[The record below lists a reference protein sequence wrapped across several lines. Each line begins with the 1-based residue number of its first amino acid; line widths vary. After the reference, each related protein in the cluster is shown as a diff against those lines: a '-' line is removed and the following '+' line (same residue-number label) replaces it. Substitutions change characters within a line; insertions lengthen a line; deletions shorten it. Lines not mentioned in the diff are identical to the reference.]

1 MIQFDQ
7 LQQQVLAVVRA
18 NPPKNLV
25 LRDCVGAVLA
35 EPILATVDLPPFDN
49 SAMDGY
55 AVRAADVTNLPV
67 TLRVVGVSSAGHPA
81 DCTVGAAEAAR
92 ILTGAVMVQGAD
104 TVVRVEDTQPAASPH
119 SPDTQSLDTQSPDTQ
134 SLDTHSPDTHSP
146 EMQISEAPSEFVV
159 ITAAPA
165 PGANIR
171 RAGEA
176 ARTGDELVAAGTVLN
191 PGHLG
196 LAASAGC
203 RELMVIE
210 RPRVAVLSTGDE
222 LLPPGAGQL
231 EPGQIFESNSTV
243 LAALARSMGCEVTTH
258 HCMDDAASLRTLLM
272 KLAVSHQLILSSGG
286 VSMGGEYDSMRQAVA
301 GFDVEFLK
309 IAIRPAKPMAFGR
322 IEESILFGLPG
333 NPVSSVVAFELFVR
347 PAIRQISGLAPA
359 LPPLIHGVAGEQLPR
374 LAGEFTYMLSTRQ
387 DPQGDWVSTGGFGSH
402 VLGGIAHAQALAVI
416 PPGPEPVAKGSDLHL
431 IPLWS

>member
-7 LQQQVLAVVRA
+7 LQQQVLGVVQT
-18 NPPKNLV
+18 NPPQNLG
-25 LRDCVGAVLA
+25 LGDCVGAVLA

-55 AVRAADVTNLPV
+55 AVRAADLANLPA

-81 DCTVGAAEAAR
+81 DCTVGTAEAAR

-104 TVVRVEDTQPAASPH
+104 TVVRVEDTEPAENAQTADAQTPE
-119 SPDTQSLDTQSPDTQ
+119 TQTLNTQSPDAQ
-134 SLDTHSPDTHSP
+134 SPDA
-146 EMQISEAPSEFVV
+146 QSEFVV

-176 ARTGDELVAAGTVLN
+176 ARTGDELVAAGTLLN

-196 LAASAGC
+196 LAASAG
-203 RELMVIE
+203 RSELMVIE

-231 EPGQIFESNSTV
+231 GPGQIFESNSTV

-258 HCMDDAASLRTLLM
+258 HCMDNAASLRTLLM
-272 KLAVSHQLILSSGG
+272 ELAGSHQLILSSGG

-309 IAIRPAKPMAFGR
+309 IAIRPAKPIAFGR
-322 IEESILFGLPG
+322 IQDSILFGLPG

-347 PAIRQISGLAPA
+347 PAIRQISGLLPA
-359 LPPLIHGVAGEQLPR
+359 LPPMIHGVAGEQLPR

-387 DPQGDWVSTGGFGSH
+387 DSQGDWVSTGGFGSH

>member
-7 LQQQVLAVVRA
+7 LQQQVLAVVQA
-18 NPPKNLV
+18 NPPQNLV
-25 LRDCVGAVLA
+25 LGDCVGAVLA

-55 AVRAADVTNLPV
+55 AVRAADIANLPA

-81 DCTVGAAEAAR
+81 DCTVGTAEAAR

-104 TVVRVEDTQPAASPH
+104 TVVRVEDTQPAASP
-119 SPDTQSLDTQSPDTQ
+119 QSLDTQ
-134 SLDTHSPDTHSP
+134 
-146 EMQISEAPSEFVV
+146 SEFVV
-159 ITAAPA
+159 ITAAPS

-176 ARTGDELVAAGTVLN
+176 ARTGDELVAAGTLLK

-203 RELMVIE
+203 SELMVIE

-231 EPGQIFESNSTV
+231 GPGQIFESNSTV

-258 HCMDDAASLRTLLM
+258 HCMDDAASLCTLLM
-272 KLAVSHQLILSSGG
+272 ELAGSHQLILSSGG

-309 IAIRPAKPMAFGR
+309 IAIRPAKPIAFGR
-322 IEESILFGLPG
+322 IQDSILFGLPG

-359 LPPLIHGVAGEQLPR
+359 LPPMLHGVAGDQLPR

-387 DPQGDWVSTGGFGSH
+387 DSHGDWVSTGGFGSH

>member
-1 MIQFDQ
+1 MI
-7 LQQQVLAVVRA
+7 VA
-18 NPPKNLV
+18 
-25 LRDCVGAVLA
+25 
-35 EPILATVDLPPFDN
+35 
-49 SAMDGY
+49 
-55 AVRAADVTNLPV
+55 
-67 TLRVVGVSSAGHPA
+67 
-81 DCTVGAAEAAR
+81 
-92 ILTGAVMVQGAD
+92 
-104 TVVRVEDTQPAASPH
+104 
-119 SPDTQSLDTQSPDTQ
+119 
-134 SLDTHSPDTHSP
+134 
-146 EMQISEAPSEFVV
+146 
-159 ITAAPA
+159 A

-176 ARTGDELVAAGTVLN
+176 ARTGDELVAAGTLLN

-203 RELMVIE
+203 SELMVIE

-231 EPGQIFESNSTV
+231 GPGQIFESNSTV

-272 KLAVSHQLILSSGG
+272 ELAGSHQLILSSGG

-309 IAIRPAKPMAFGR
+309 IAIRPAKPIAFGK
-322 IEESILFGLPG
+322 IQDSILFGLPG

-359 LPPLIHGVAGEQLPR
+359 LPPMLHGVEGEQLPR

-387 DPQGDWVSTGGFGSH
+387 DSQGDWVSTGGFGSH

>member
-7 LQQQVLAVVRA
+7 LQQQVLGVVQT
-18 NPPKNLV
+18 NPPENLV
-25 LRDCVGAVLA
+25 LGDCVGAVLA

-55 AVRAADVTNLPV
+55 AVRAADIAILPAS
-67 TLRVVGVSSAGHPA
+67 LRVVGVSSAGHPA
-81 DCTVGAAEAAR
+81 DCTVGIAEAAR

-104 TVVRVEDTQPAASPH
+104 TVVRVEDTEPAENAQAS
-119 SPDTQSLDTQSPDTQ
+119 D
-134 SLDTHSPDTHSP
+134 
-146 EMQISEAPSEFVV
+146 ARSEFVV

-176 ARTGDELVAAGTVLN
+176 ARTGDELVASGTLLN

-203 RELMVIE
+203 SELMVIE

-231 EPGQIFESNSTV
+231 GPGQIFESNSTV
-243 LAALARSMGCEVTTH
+243 LTALARSMGCEVTTH

-272 KLAVSHQLILSSGG
+272 ELAGSHQLILSSGG

-309 IAIRPAKPMAFGR
+309 IAIRPAKPIAFGK
-322 IEESILFGLPG
+322 IQDSILFGLPG

-359 LPPLIHGVAGEQLPR
+359 LPPMLHGVAGEQLPR

-387 DPQGDWVSTGGFGSH
+387 DSQGAWVSTGGFGSH

>member
-7 LQQQVLAVVRA
+7 LQQQVLGVVQT
-18 NPPKNLV
+18 NPPQNLV
-25 LRDCVGAVLA
+25 LGDCVGAVLA
-35 EPILATVDLPPFDN
+35 EPVLASVDLPPFDN

-55 AVRAADVTNLPV
+55 AVRAADLANLPA
-67 TLRVVGVSSAGHPA
+67 TLRVVGVSSAGHPT
-81 DCTVGAAEAAR
+81 DCTVGTAEAAR

-104 TVVRVEDTQPAASPH
+104 TVVRVEDTEPAASPH
-119 SPDTQSLDTQSPDTQ
+119 SPDTQSLDTQSPETP
-134 SLDTHSPDTHSP
+134 TP
-146 EMQISEAPSEFVV
+146 EIQISEAQSEFVV

-176 ARTGDELVAAGTVLN
+176 ARTGDELVAAGTLLN

-203 RELMVIE
+203 SELMVIE

-231 EPGQIFESNSTV
+231 GPGQIFESNSIV
-243 LAALARSMGCEVTTH
+243 LAALAGSMGCEVTTH
-258 HCMDDAASLRTLLM
+258 HCMDDAASLRSLLM
-272 KLAVSHQLILSSGG
+272 ELAGSHQLILSSGG

-309 IAIRPAKPMAFGR
+309 IAIRPAKPIAFGR
-322 IEESILFGLPG
+322 IQDSILFGLPG

-347 PAIRQISGLAPA
+347 PAIRQISGLLPA
-359 LPPLIHGVAGEQLPR
+359 LPPMIHGVAGEQLPR

-387 DPQGDWVSTGGFGSH
+387 DSQGDWVSTGGFGSH

>member
-7 LQQQVLAVVRA
+7 FQQQVLAVVQT
-18 NPPKNLV
+18 NPPQNLV
-25 LRDCVGAVLA
+25 LGDCVGAVLA

-55 AVRAADVTNLPV
+55 AIRAADVMNLPV

-81 DCTVGAAEAAR
+81 DCTVGTAEAAR

-104 TVVRVEDTQPAASPH
+104 TVVRVEDTEPAASP
-119 SPDTQSLDTQSPDTQ
+119 QSLDAQSPDTQ
-134 SLDTHSPDTHSP
+134 SPDA
-146 EMQISEAPSEFVV
+146 QSEFVV
-159 ITAAPA
+159 ITAAPS

-176 ARTGDELVAAGTVLN
+176 ARTGDELVAAGTLLN

-203 RELMVIE
+203 SELMVIE

-231 EPGQIFESNSTV
+231 GPGQIFESNSTV

-272 KLAVSHQLILSSGG
+272 ELAGSHQLILSSGG

-359 LPPLIHGVAGEQLPR
+359 LPPMLHGVAGEQLPR

-387 DPQGDWVSTGGFGSH
+387 DSHGGWVSTGGFGSH

-416 PPGPEPVAKGSDLHL
+416 PPGPEPVAKGSDLRL

>member
-1 MIQFDQ
+1 VIQFDQ
-7 LQQQVLAVVRA
+7 LQQQVLGVVQT
-18 NPPKNLV
+18 NPPENLV
-25 LRDCVGAVLA
+25 LGDCIGAVLA

-55 AVRAADVTNLPV
+55 AVRAADIANLPA

-81 DCTVGAAEAAR
+81 DCTVGTAEAAR

-104 TVVRVEDTQPAASPH
+104 TVVRVEDTEPAENAQTPGA
-119 SPDTQSLDTQSPDTQ
+119 Q
-134 SLDTHSPDTHSP
+134 
-146 EMQISEAPSEFVV
+146 SEFVI

-176 ARTGDELVAAGTVLN
+176 ARTGDELVAAGTLLN

-196 LAASAGC
+196 LAASAG
-203 RELMVIE
+203 RSELMVIE

-231 EPGQIFESNSTV
+231 GPGQIFESNSTV

-272 KLAVSHQLILSSGG
+272 ELAGSHQLILSSGG

-309 IAIRPAKPMAFGR
+309 IAIRPAKPIAFGK
-322 IEESILFGLPG
+322 IQDSILFGLPG

-359 LPPLIHGVAGEQLPR
+359 LPQMLHGVAGEQLPR

-387 DPQGDWVSTGGFGSH
+387 DSQGDWVSTGGFGSH

>member
-1 MIQFDQ
+1 VIQFDQ
-7 LQQQVLAVVRA
+7 LQQQVLGVVQT
-18 NPPKNLV
+18 NPPENLV
-25 LRDCVGAVLA
+25 LGDCVGAVLA

-55 AVRAADVTNLPV
+55 AVRAADIAILPAS
-67 TLRVVGVSSAGHPA
+67 LRVVGVSSAGHPA
-81 DCTVGAAEAAR
+81 DCTVGIAEAAR

-104 TVVRVEDTQPAASPH
+104 TVVRVEDTEPAENAQAS
-119 SPDTQSLDTQSPDTQ
+119 D
-134 SLDTHSPDTHSP
+134 
-146 EMQISEAPSEFVV
+146 ARSEFVV

-176 ARTGDELVAAGTVLN
+176 ARTGDELVASGTLLN

-203 RELMVIE
+203 SELMVIE

-231 EPGQIFESNSTV
+231 GPGQIFESNSTV
-243 LAALARSMGCEVTTH
+243 LTALARSMGCEVTTH

-272 KLAVSHQLILSSGG
+272 ELAGSHQLILSSGG

-309 IAIRPAKPMAFGR
+309 IAIRPAKPIAFGK
-322 IEESILFGLPG
+322 IQDSILFGLPG

-359 LPPLIHGVAGEQLPR
+359 LPPMLHGVAGEQLPR

-387 DPQGDWVSTGGFGSH
+387 DSQGAWVSTGGFGSH

>member
-7 LQQQVLAVVRA
+7 LQQQVLALVQT
-18 NPPKNLV
+18 NPPQNLV
-25 LRDCVGAVLA
+25 LGDCVGAVLA
-35 EPILATVDLPPFDN
+35 QPILATVDLPPFDN

-55 AVRAADVTNLPV
+55 AVRAADIADLPV

-81 DCTVGAAEAAR
+81 DCTVGTAEAAR

-104 TVVRVEDTQPAASPH
+104 TVVRVEDTQPAENAQTPGAQ
-119 SPDTQSLDTQSPDTQ
+119 T
-134 SLDTHSPDTHSP
+134 P
-146 EMQISEAPSEFVV
+146 ETPTPEIQISEAQSEFV
-159 ITAAPA
+159 IINAAPA
-165 PGANIR
+165 SGANIR

-196 LAASAGC
+196 LAASAG
-203 RELMVIE
+203 RSELMVIE

-231 EPGQIFESNSTV
+231 GPGQIFESNSTV
-243 LAALARSMGCEVTTH
+243 LAALARSMSCEVTTH

-272 KLAVSHQLILSSGG
+272 ELADSHQLILSSGG

-359 LPPLIHGVAGEQLPR
+359 LPPMIHGVAGEQLPR

-387 DPQGDWVSTGGFGSH
+387 DSQGAWVSTGGFGSH